1 MLGDRAMRLLIGL
14 VAAMA
19 ATGCSEQA
27 GDNAAANQ
35 APAPPEKV
43 PHCFFKDSD
52 TKEWAAK
59 VEGEQVV
66 VTGRVFRSD
75 ARYKAI
81 LLEPKIDG
89 AVAVV
94 RPSMTSNDT
103 GFAADGN
110 WWDVEARIP
119 ATGVEKVEVR
129 CGKKLVTS
137 LDLPRKTG

>member
-1 MLGDRAMRLLIGL
+1 MRLVLSLGL
-14 VAAMA
+14 ALLAA
-19 ATGCSEQA
+19 GCSEQPA
-27 GDNAAANQ
+27 ENGTANQ
-35 APAPPEKV
+35 AAAAPEKV
-43 PHCFFKDSD
+43 PHCFFKDSE

-59 VEGEQVV
+59 AEGEQVV
-66 VTGRVFRSD
+66 VTGRVFRAD

-81 LLEPKIDG
+81 LLEPKVEG

-94 RPSMTSNDT
+94 RPLMTTNDT

-119 ATGVEKVEVR
+119 AAGLEKVEVR
-129 CGKKLVTS
+129 CGKKVVAS

>member
-1 MLGDRAMRLLIGL
+1 MRLLIGWAAAL
-14 VAAMA
+14 MVA
-19 ATGCSEQA
+19 GCSEQA
-27 GDNAAANQ
+27 ADNAVANQ
-35 APAPPEKV
+35 AAAPPEKV

-59 VEGEQVV
+59 AQGEQVV

-81 LLEPKIDG
+81 LLEPKVDG

-119 ATGVEKVEVR
+119 AAGLQKVEVR
-129 CGKKLVTS
+129 CGKKLVAS
-137 LDLPRKTG
+137 LDLPTTAG

>member
-1 MLGDRAMRLLIGL
+1 MRLVLSLGL
-14 VAAMA
+14 ALLAA
-19 ATGCSEQA
+19 GCSEQPA
-27 GDNAAANQ
+27 ENGTANQ
-35 APAPPEKV
+35 AAAAPEKV
-43 PHCFFKDSD
+43 PHCFFKDSE

-59 VEGEQVV
+59 AEGEQVV
-66 VTGRVFRSD
+66 VTGRVFRAD

-81 LLEPKIDG
+81 LLEPKVEG

-94 RPSMTSNDT
+94 RPSMTTNDT

-119 ATGVEKVEVR
+119 AAGLEKVEVR
-129 CGKKLVTS
+129 CGKKVVAS